1 MKKRWGGSTDATPF
15 RSRLP
20 KTGGKRWGYNDGD
33 CGPGPGPGQSREQC
47 DLSLVRPRFD
57 CRSAVQKDLSP
68 IQCSYFELECKQTK
82 ARDLELQLSAYF

>member
-33 CGPGPGPGQSREQC
+33 CGPGPGPGQSRE
-47 DLSLVRPRFD
+47 
-57 CRSAVQKDLSP
+57 
-68 IQCSYFELECKQTK
+68 
-82 ARDLELQLSAYF
+82 

>member
-57 CRSAVQKDLSP
+57 CRSAVQKVLSP
-68 IQCSYFELECKQTK
+68 VSVAILD
-82 ARDLELQLSAYF
+82 RSASRLKN